1 MKKVLMGLWMCC
13 AVLVLVS
20 CDDSLFKPVD
30 PHLEGVVTPIGYE
43 LTVTNQEDV
52 RNSHGGAALVCYVWS
67 LYYAEGEYTEVP
79 TENVKTQLFVPCPF
93 TGNQRYIGYKPSG
106 KYTFWI
112 IGTEASDE
120 NDKTGPSNLVVL
132 EFP

>member
-13 AVLVLVS
+13 VAFVLVA

-30 PHLEGVVTPIGYE
+30 PNLKGVVTETGYE
-43 LTVTNQEDV
+43 LTVTNQEEV
-52 RNSHGGAALVCYVWS
+52 RDSRGGAALVCYVYT

-79 TENVKTQLFVPCPF
+79 KENVKTQLFVPCPA
-93 TGNQRYIGYKPSG
+93 TGNQRYDSYKPSG

-112 IGTEASDE
+112 IGTESSDE